1 MATFRKRSMNF
12 TANEKKLLINLVKE
26 YRSVIE
32 DKRNDASALQK
43 KEETWHELCSKYN
56 SRHGVN
62 KRSVGQLQRC
72 WKNMKARSKITVA
85 MEMEDKKDDNNFEI
99 KEERTESDLASKPAY
114 DLDIVYPSDGET
126 SGNTRE
132 ELSPSPSAEMPSYS
146 SDSSG
151 IVYNVP
157 YSVPVNGK
165 REEGDSLDTDG
176 MLNHSPSDNRNENAS
191 PEEWDCLRRQ
201 EHTSKM
207 KLLQMKMDMA
217 RTEHAAVMKVYGAQL
232 QYWQLRTQQLLGN
245 HQDT

>member
-1 MATFRKRSMNF
+1 MKIKGT
-12 TANEKKLLINLVKE
+12 T
-26 YRSVIE
+26 
-32 DKRNDASALQK
+32 LQLCKK

-85 MEMEDKKDDNNFEI
+85 MEMEDKKDNNCFEV
-99 KEERTESDLASKPAY
+99 KEEGTESELASKSY

-132 ELSPSPSAEMPSYS
+132 ELSPSPSADMPSYS

-165 REEGDSLDTDG
+165 REESRA
-176 MLNHSPSDNRNENAS
+176 LNVSGILERSPSGPEHRNENTWS
-191 PEEWDCLRRQ
+191 EEWDCPKRQ
-201 EHTSKM
+201 EHRAKM
-207 KLLQMKMDMA
+207 KLLQMKTDMA
-217 RTEHAAVMKVYGAQL
+217 RAEHEAVMKVYGAQL